1 MEGESKGGDENEQTR
16 MIKNTGQVEFA
27 MKGNED
33 WRKFCGNTVQDRID
47 WNDDGCKMCPRWHS
61 KDFCFVD
68 CSHKASH
75 VPKAN
80 IQQEKKKA
88 GRSYLVK
95 VRKS

>member
-1 MEGESKGGDENEQTR
+1 